1 MKKTLCTPKEREGV
15 MPDKSEN
22 VAKASKAKAT
32 QPPKNKARAQP
43 KTKAAKP
50 RVIPV
55 KESREPSRE
64 MYAKLQKIGRNNVER
79 HAGYVSKQVL
89 RQSIARHQ
97 VNHQHQMEH
106 DRLLQASVQGPL
118 QAHAESRLQQLKNL
132 VR

>member
-1 MKKTLCTPKEREGV
+1 MKKHCAHLKEREGV
-15 MPDKSEN
+15 MPDKREN

-32 QPPKNKARAQP
+32 QPPKNKPRAKP
-43 KTKAAKP
+43 KPKPKP

-55 KESREPSRE
+55 KESGAPSRE

-79 HAGYVSKQVL
+79 HAGYESKQVL